1 MTELIDLLFPTFATP
16 MMLFGL
22 IVPAMLFAWVW
33 SNRWA
38 MPSRRVVLPLD
49 GAKVGSGWTWWTVI
63 TLAECLPP
71 LILAVGIV
79 LLAGP
84 QRNGPPQQKR
94 ALTNIQICLDVSGSM
109 MASYGDG
116 NRYDGATKAID
127 KFLDYRKGDA
137 FGLTFFGDAFVHW
150 VPLTSD
156 PSAIRCSFPFMKPDM
171 TPPAF
176 WGTAI
181 AKVLRGAKKELMSR
195 DEGDRMILIVTDG
208 ESYDLIGAENE
219 LAKELK
225 DANITVFCVIAANFD
240 PQAEMMT
247 ICRETGGEAF
257 RADEPDALGIVFKKI
272 DTMKQVKFTP
282 TFVETVDHY
291 RPYTLAGLIL
301 IALSTLAHFGLRY
314 TPW

>member
-1 MTELIDLLFPTFATP
+1 
-16 MMLFGL
+16 
-22 IVPAMLFAWVW
+22 
-33 SNRWA
+33 
-38 MPSRRVVLPLD
+38 
-49 GAKVGSGWTWWTVI
+49 
-63 TLAECLPP
+63 
-71 LILAVGIV
+71 
-79 LLAGP
+79 
-84 QRNGPPQQKR
+84 
-94 ALTNIQICLDVSGSM
+94 
-109 MASYGDG
+109 
-116 NRYDGATKAID
+116 
-127 KFLDYRKGDA
+127 
-137 FGLTFFGDAFVHW
+137 
-150 VPLTSD
+150 
-156 PSAIRCSFPFMKPDM
+156 MKPDM

-240 PQAEMMT
+240 PQAEVMT

-257 RADEPDALGIVFKKI
+257 RADEPDALGVVFKKI

-291 RPYTLAGLIL
+291 RPYTLMGLIL
-301 IALSTLAHFGLRY
+301 IALSSLLQFGLRY